1 MQLASC
7 KIKFDV
13 GTSCPQLGHV
23 DSSCIA
29 MSVFVFVVSADDA
42 CDVVLADV
50 LVLDT
55 LSELF
60 LDFFR
65 LEDGMLDIVDFLLS
79 WCIQILQ
86 MIYTLSFVGCL

>member
-23 DSSCIA
+23 DSSCTA
-29 MSVFVFVVSADDA
+29 VLVVDVSTDDA

>member
-23 DSSCIA
+23 DSSCTV
-29 MSVFVFVVSADDA
+29 VFVFVSADDA
-42 CDVVLADV
+42 RDVVLADV
-50 LVLDT
+50 LVLDAPI
-55 LSELF
+55 SLF

-65 LEDGMLDIVDFLLS
+65 LEDGMLDDIVDFLLS
-79 WCIQILQ
+79 WCINSVADEFNK
-86 MIYTLSFVGCL
+86 YSCT